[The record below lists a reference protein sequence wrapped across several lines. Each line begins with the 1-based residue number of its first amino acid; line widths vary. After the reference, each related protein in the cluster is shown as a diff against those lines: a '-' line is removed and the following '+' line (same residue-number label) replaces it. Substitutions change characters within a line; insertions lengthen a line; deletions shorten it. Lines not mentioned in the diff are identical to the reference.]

1 MENVVKKIRGKSL
14 VCAAFSQGKR
24 SNERSCVFGGETD
37 KKKHLSMAKQ
47 QYDGNQ
53 SSAPFCRVSR
63 SIWRSLSSLLFPSS
77 PLMFCTFRPSSSHR
91 KERQRGMRPM
101 ERDERGQTG
110 STHVSGSSYSFAL
123 RLSPLKMILGVCK
136 MKVEAVKSIVIPDES

>member
-63 SIWRSLSSLLFPSS
+63 SIWRSLSLSSLLFPLS
-77 PLMFCTFRPSSSHR
+77 PLMFYTFRPSTSHR
-91 KERQRGMRPM
+91 REWQRGMRPT
-101 ERDERGQTG
+101 EHDERGQTG
-110 STHVSGSSYSFAL
+110 SSHVTGA
-123 RLSPLKMILGVCK
+123 GV
-136 MKVEAVKSIVIPDES
+136 VVPNRTSASVL